1 MPRDFFDDD
10 LLDHSPAAPVT
21 ELNPGKEMESE
32 SLPPGPANP
41 LMARQKEEL
50 TNQVAGAMGEIERL
64 RRRQMEIEREKKEL
78 EDLAQKQEVYE
89 QGKQRVIDNL
99 ERGCV
104 LLDKEERQAKQMV
117 ELLSMI
123 HGRFEDSLDE
133 LKAIREEDWADG
145 DFREE
150 LSKGLILVQEAESDF
165 QKGMAKVE
173 ASAWHKDRENGKPL
187 HVVEESSRII
197 HPERSFGFWLKA
209 GLAFSLPLILVL
221 VILFVAGLFL
231 NNQLGL

>member
-10 LLDHSPAAPVT
+10 LLNKEPGAPDLPMETNEQMDPA
-21 ELNPGKEMESE
+21 LPGNLVME
-32 SLPPGPANP
+32 
-41 LMARQKEEL
+41 RQKEEL

-64 RRRQMEIEREKKEL
+64 RRKQLEIEREKKDL
-78 EDLAQKQEVYE
+78 EDLAQNQEAYE
-89 QGKQRVIDNL
+89 LGKQKILDNMA
-99 ERGCV
+99 RGCV

-123 HGRFEDSLDE
+123 HGRFEDTLGE

-150 LSKGLILVQEAESDF
+150 LSKGLILVREAESDF

-173 ASAWHKDRENGKPL
+173 ASSWHRDRESGKPL
-187 HVVEESSRII
+187 RVVEETARVM

-221 VILFVAGLFL
+221 VILFVAELFL
-231 NNQLGL
+231 NNQLSL